1 MNQEPRTKN
10 QEPRTK
16 KKSVDGLIRPEDEYD
31 VRARDQRDSIF
42 KGKTTRVSW
51 ELTSEQW
58 RYLAAVY
65 LLVQRGVYLRGLAA
79 ATICKLRC
87 GQVRLECESIIR
99 SYRFTVETAAAIAGH
114 EDDLE
119 LWTGRVAVALQGELQ
134 HATAIGTD
142 SLQV

>member
-1 MNQEPRTKN
+1 MDEPRTKN

-16 KKSVDGLIRPEDEYD
+16 NVNGLIRPEDEYD

-51 ELTSEQW
+51 ELTSDQW

-99 SYRFTVETAAAIAGH
+99 SYRYTVETAAAIAGH
-114 EDDLE
+114 EEDLE
-119 LWTGRVAVALQGELQ
+119 LWSADIILQGAALQG
-134 HATAIGTD
+134 TSIGPD
-142 SLQV
+142 SLTA